1 MRRKIWLQ
9 FHMGTIA
16 LLALLT
22 IANIVTALRPFSSS
36 STRSSR
42 TMIQLSSAPETATR
56 ADRTPASSTTA
67 NHDTPTSGA
76 LSSKAALKIVQIPC
90 DSNLRLRVFENV
102 HSLRL
107 QFEACPTSSEQ
118 PVRDVLAVLNSTNG
132 FEGTVFG
139 GTIAAP
145 AGTVTEKA
153 EHAGVFTSTETA
165 ATKLPKVK
173 IAKASMA
180 ETPKRAPASAA
191 FSTDFITLASGVN
204 EIKIQ
209 RTSQT
214 QILRIERK

>member
-1 MRRKIWLQ
+1 MTL
-9 FHMGTIA
+9 
-16 LLALLT
+16 
-22 IANIVTALRPFSSS
+22 
-36 STRSSR
+36 
-42 TMIQLSSAPETATR
+42 
-56 ADRTPASSTTA
+56 
-67 NHDTPTSGA
+67 
-76 LSSKAALKIVQIPC
+76 
-90 DSNLRLRVFENV
+90 
-102 HSLRL
+102 
-107 QFEACPTSSEQ
+107 
-118 PVRDVLAVLNSTNG
+118 VLAVLNSTNG